1 MIPAVMESIYIA
13 QVCNM
18 TPSLSPRTI
27 CIHNRAYR
35 DERTHSYEL
44 ACWPLFHKVSEKH
57 PSGQNFKH
65 VLSFFQAPTWAYL
78 ACAIGLFIYQSLD
91 AIDGK
96 QARRTNSS
104 TPLGELF
111 DHGCDSL
118 STGLLTFVYANNTV
132 SYYITLRS
140 TALFY

>member
-1 MIPAVMESIYIA
+1 MKEH
-13 QVCNM
+13 
-18 TPSLSPRTI
+18 
-27 CIHNRAYR
+27 IHI
-35 DERTHSYEL
+35 HLCGSKYEL

-78 ACAIGLFIYQSLD
+78 ACALGLFIYQSLD